1 MHLTEAASVTTSL
14 PQNDPEVIIVGSGV
28 LGSSLATVLARDGR
42 KVTVIER
49 DLKEPDRIV
58 GELLQPGGFNAL
70 KDLGLEDTVQGIDAQ
85 TVNGYIIHDL
95 ESKSEVEIPFPTSED
110 GRVVS
115 GRSFHHGQ
123 FIMGLRRAAMAEPNA
138 KFIEGTVTQLLEEDD
153 CIVGVQYKDKETGDT
168 KELHAPL
175 TVVADGLFSKFRKN
189 LVSQKV
195 TVSSHFVGCIL
206 KDAPQFKTNYAEL
219 VLAKT
224 SPVLIYQISSTETR
238 VLVDIRG
245 EMPKNLK
252 EYMLES
258 IHPQLPDHLK
268 EPFLI
273 AVQNDRLRTMPASFL
288 PPSAVNKKGV
298 LLLGDAYNIRHPLTG
313 GGMSVVLNDVKIWRS
328 LLQDIPDLYEDSD
341 ILKAKKAFYWSRKK
355 SHSFV
360 VNILAQALYE
370 LFAATDD
377 SLHQLKRACFHYF
390 RLGGECVSGPVG
402 LLSVLSPK
410 PMVLIGH
417 FFAVALY
424 AVYFCFKS
432 EPWIT
437 MPRAFFSSAAVLY
450 RSCSIIFP
458 LIYSE
463 MKSLIY

>member
-1 MHLTEAASVTTSL
+1 MTASWVFSTRTKKRGILRPQSTARHKSAVIMYSDLAA
-14 PQNDPEVIIVGSGV
+14 NDNKK
-28 LGSSLATVLARDGR
+28 A
-42 KVTVIER
+42 
-49 DLKEPDRIV
+49 
-58 GELLQPGGFNAL
+58 
-70 KDLGLEDTVQGIDAQ
+70 
-85 TVNGYIIHDL
+85 
-95 ESKSEVEIPFPTSED
+95 
-110 GRVVS
+110 
-115 GRSFHHGQ
+115 
-123 FIMGLRRAAMAEPNA
+123 
-138 KFIEGTVTQLLEEDD
+138 
-153 CIVGVQYKDKETGDT
+153 
-168 KELHAPL
+168 ELHAPL

-189 LVSQKV
+189 LISQKV

-224 SPVLIYQISSTETR
+224 SPVLIYKISSTETR

-258 IHPQLPDHLK
+258 IHPQ
-268 EPFLI
+268 
-273 AVQNDRLRTMPASFL
+273 MP
-288 PPSAVNKKGV
+288 GV

-341 ILKAKKAFYWSRKK
+341 ILK
-355 SHSFV
+355 
-360 VNILAQALYE
+360 
-370 LFAATDD
+370 
-377 SLHQLKRACFHYF
+377 LKRACFHYF

-432 EPWIT
+432 ESWIT
-437 MPRAFFSSAAVLY
+437 MPRAFFSSGAILY
-450 RSCSIIFP
+450 RSCSVIFP